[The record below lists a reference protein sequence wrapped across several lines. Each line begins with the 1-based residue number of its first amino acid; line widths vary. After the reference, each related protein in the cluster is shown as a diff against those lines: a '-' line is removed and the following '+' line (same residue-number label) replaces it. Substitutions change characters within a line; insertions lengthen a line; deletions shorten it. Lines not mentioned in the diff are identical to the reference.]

1 MNFSLVFDYLLA
13 PFFPVLHSE
22 VPYAKY
28 LLGSSCCKKK
38 KEIHIHTYPHI
49 YIYTYVYSYT
59 YYTYVYSYT
68 YTHTYTKPT
77 CITENSLPCL

>member
-13 PFFPVLHSE
+13 PFFPVLNSE

-38 KEIHIHTYPHI
+38 KEIHIHTHTHI
-49 YIYTYVYSYT
+49 PNPPV
-59 YYTYVYSYT
+59 
-68 YTHTYTKPT
+68 
-77 CITENSLPCL
+77 

>member
-13 PFFPVLHSE
+13 PFFPLLHSE

-28 LLGSSCCKKK
+28 LLDSSSCKKK

-59 YYTYVYSYT
+59 YTHIHIPNPPVLLKTVY
-68 YTHTYTKPT
+68 HACKTKVT
-77 CITENSLPCL
+77 DTA